1 MEQNI
6 KLRVGGTPIPFYDYI
21 MSEMRDVLDGMDDN
35 DPMRHTVRKM
45 KRTAEQ
51 AVIDG
56 LRLAQEIADATR
68 QMRIDA
74 KVSNVELTSP
84 PTTAGATEK

>member
-1 MEQNI
+1 M
-6 KLRVGGTPIPFYDYI
+6 V
-21 MSEMRDVLDGMDDN
+21 DGMDDN

-51 AVIDG
+51 AVTEG

-68 QMRIDA
+68 QMRLDT
-74 KVSNVELTSP
+74 KVSNVKLRGSPASGRVPLECWVGGLELSSFQ
-84 PTTAGATEK
+84 EERDD